1 MRTLIL
7 FAMLKKIAKIV
18 IPPKIT
24 RARVNTGH
32 CLGQNH
38 YPLFPYP
45 IYYEKMFSISSDIL
59 TSKHRKTTIISLP
72 VSNPT
77 DNLLKEHSQ
86 I

>member
-1 MRTLIL
+1 MLYHPKLLELELIQDT
-7 FAMLKKIAKIV
+7 V
-18 IPPKIT
+18 WE
-24 RARVNTGH
+24 
-32 CLGQNH
+32 QNH

>member
-32 CLGQNH
+32 CLGTK
-38 YPLFPYP
+38 PLSF
-45 IYYEKMFSISSDIL
+45 
-59 TSKHRKTTIISLP
+59 ISLP
-72 VSNPT
+72 
-77 DNLLKEHSQ
+77 NLL
-86 I
+86 